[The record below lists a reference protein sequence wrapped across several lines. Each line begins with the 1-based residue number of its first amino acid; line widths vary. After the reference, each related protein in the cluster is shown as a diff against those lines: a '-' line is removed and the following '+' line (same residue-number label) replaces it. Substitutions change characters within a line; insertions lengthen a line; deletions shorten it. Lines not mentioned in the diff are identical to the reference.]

1 MAARERDGLKA
12 VPYRSACRRVAWFV
26 VGALL
31 VLGPVVFT
39 PYWLGLLTQVMVF
52 AVLAMSLDI
61 LLGYTGLPSLGH
73 AGLFGVAAYA
83 VAVLS
88 TAHHASFWVCVI
100 GGVVAGTPGS
110 AGFGLFVS
118 PVGDRDFPVIPPPLR
133 LVVGGLGYP
142 CS

>member
-12 VPYRSACRRVAWFV
+12 VPYRSAYRRVAWFF

-88 TAHHASFWVCVI
+88 TAHHPSFWVCVI
-100 GGVVAGTPGS
+100 GGEGRGPA
-110 AGFGLFVS
+110 
-118 PVGDRDFPVIPPPLR
+118 R
-133 LVVGGLGYP
+133 LP
-142 CS
+142 RFRR

>member
-12 VPYRSACRRVAWFV
+12 VPYRSAYRRVARFV

-31 VLGPVVFT
+31 LLGPVLFT

-100 GGVVAGTPGS
+100 GGGAAGAP
-110 AGFGLFVS
+110 AGPLFCPLVS
-118 PVGDRDFPVIPPPLR
+118 RR
-133 LVVGGLGYP
+133 R
-142 CS
+142 

>member
-12 VPYRSACRRVAWFV
+12 VPYRSAYRRVVWFV

-52 AVLAMSLDI
+52 AVLAMSLDL

-83 VAVLS
+83 LAVLS
-88 TAHHASFWVCVI
+88 TAHHARFWVCVI
-100 GGVVAGTPGS
+100 GGEPSGPPASP
-110 AGFGLFVS
+110 LF
-118 PVGDRDFPVIPPPLR
+118 RR
-133 LVVGGLGYP
+133 LL
-142 CS
+142 